1 MFLPLCQ
8 WGLLV
13 VKCWNSNITTGVNY
27 SNLYLSFINFKQT
40 WYVICSSRKLSFGWC
55 WLCSCTEEN
64 SAFRGEDL
72 EAVASKPIRN
82 TLWFARLRWESE
94 TEDGNCRLKRNDLD
108 SERSLL
114 LQSSLP
120 NEITEINFVLSPS
133 QQELHT
139 RSDKWDNLFITTAT
153 AKHTLMLMW
162 SHDFPHN
169 LKFETGFLLKFILI
183 SLFRF

>member
-8 WGLLV
+8 RGLLV

-27 SNLYLSFINFKQT
+27 SNLYT
-40 WYVICSSRKLSFGWC
+40 WVSLISDRLDKLYVPQDIKLYFGLC

-64 SAFRGEDL
+64 SVFRGEDI
-72 EAVASKPIRN
+72 EAVECKPIWN
-82 TLWFARLRWESE
+82 TLRFPGLRWERE

-114 LQSSLP
+114 LSSSFP
-120 NEITEINFVLSPS
+120 GDITVIKFRTFRR

-139 RSDKWDNLFITTAT
+139 RSDKWDN
-153 AKHTLMLMW
+153 
-162 SHDFPHN
+162 
-169 LKFETGFLLKFILI
+169 FL
-183 SLFRF
+183 